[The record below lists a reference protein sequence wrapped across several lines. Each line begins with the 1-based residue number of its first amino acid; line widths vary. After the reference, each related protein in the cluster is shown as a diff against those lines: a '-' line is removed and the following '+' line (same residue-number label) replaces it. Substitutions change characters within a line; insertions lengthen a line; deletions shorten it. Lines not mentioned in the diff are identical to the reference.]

1 MCGSKTPTVP
11 DVSFQKTDAGVHRTE
26 NEEGRAPLPTTT
38 STSLAPGHPLCP
50 GLSGHLLLVKETQK
64 YESSPLPSLALALLE
79 SIRARL
85 RVTRRKEAAS
95 EECVVQLRLSFRK
108 NILKKKRFP
117 PFFKDTLSLVLFAS
131 LVGDGGM
138 VGGLSPPRL
147 SW

>member
-1 MCGSKTPTVP
+1 MCGSKTPIVP

-38 STSLAPGHPLCP
+38 STSLAPGHPLWA
-50 GLSGHLLLVKETQK
+50 LLLVKETQK